1 MTNRFSFFAYNN
13 QRKPQKLMIP
23 EKYLEYL
30 ALERILQKELPN
42 DITIPT
48 RAAMTVRRNSLE
60 KEIIENYTVFEKEK
74 E

>member
-1 MTNRFSFFAYNN
+1 
-13 QRKPQKLMIP
+13 MIP

-30 ALERILQKELPN
+30 VLERMLQKELPN

-48 RAAMTVRRNSLE
+48 RAAMAVRRDSLE
-60 KEIIENYTVFEKEK
+60 KEIIAEYGVFEKEK